1 MTKIKEILNN
11 WINNNIINENDIP
24 EILKVYSKFFSD
36 QEISNENLN
45 ITMQDQLWNF
55 FDLNLAL
62 EYIAKKIQYNYIEI
76 YFSEGKFIKRYTY

>member
-45 ITMQDQLWNF
+45 IIMQDKLWNF

-76 YFSEGKFIKRYTY
+76 YSSEVNL

>member
-36 QEISNENLN
+36 QEISSENLN
-45 ITMQDQLWNF
+45 IIMQDKLWNF

-76 YFSEGKFIKRYTY
+76 YSSEGKFIKRYTY